1 MTHSVCVCVIIQLSG
16 HMVIA
21 VIFLL
26 RNRTKRLDL
35 FHCFISLRDYM
46 TMLNIMNILDVDIL
60 MDHKDAAIII

>member
-1 MTHSVCVCVIIQLSG
+1 
-16 HMVIA
+16 MVIA